1 MQTCFLP
8 VWVLPVACDLEGHK
22 EILVSVMTALL
33 GTQVCYCGVELVEC
47 WQRQPRLSCWWPLS
61 ASVVPWGWAEPDWEH
76 LGAGWGGGQA
86 GSCRS
91 PVSGEH
97 CWGKSTRVFGLS
109 WGKINTWVTT
119 GSSAGRRLGWAAQLV
134 GLETSFPFR
143 EMNWLV

>member
-1 MQTCFLP
+1 MFPPCLGSTCS
-8 VWVLPVACDLEGHK
+8 VWPWRSQGNPCFRDDSPAGHPGVLLRGWTGGVLAEAAQVKL
-22 EILVSVMTALL
+22 LMTIISLSCALGLSRAWL
-33 GTQVCYCGVELVEC
+33 GTPGSWVG
-47 WQRQPRLSCWWPLS
+47 R
-61 ASVVPWGWAEPDWEH
+61 
-76 LGAGWGGGQA
+76 GQA

-119 GSSAGRRLGWAAQLV
+119 GSSAGRRLGWAARLV